1 MLNILNILNIRALAK
16 SLGLFIW
23 NKRELIGGIYNMEI
37 AVVGVNHNTSP
48 VEVREKL
55 SFTKSKKIKCANRLL
70 EESIEEIIII
80 STCNRSEIYVVGE
93 NIDIAIE
100 KVKRFYTEFFE
111 YPDAHKYLFSKKSE
125 DVISHLYKVAGGL
138 DSIVLG
144 EDQILNQIK
153 QAMNFSLEL
162 GFSKKILNR
171 LFMGALSA
179 GKKIRSHMKISEIPL
194 STSYIGVKL
203 LKEEIGTLKG
213 KKALVIGAGEI
224 SKLSLKYLLEEDL
237 GEIYHTNRTHGKL
250 KEIFKEYPD
259 LKPMEYKDRYDVLE
273 KVDILI
279 TATGA
284 PHTIIMK
291 EDMKPIH
298 KPLHILDLA
307 IPRDVDDALR
317 EDKNVSLYHIDDLRK
332 VSDQNLLE
340 REKLSK
346 EAALMIEEDVDEY
359 LNWLECIK
367 VDPILE
373 SLNERCSCIKDNT
386 LDYINRKLDLDPREK
401 KIVEKMI
408 GSALRRVIREPIKTL
423 KTTTPQQS
431 GEYMEIVKELFQI

>member
-1 MLNILNILNIRALAK
+1 
-16 SLGLFIW
+16 
-23 NKRELIGGIYNMEI
+23 MEI
-37 AVVGVNHNTSP
+37 GVIGVSHNTSP

-55 SFTKSKKIKCANRLL
+55 SFTKSKKIECANGLL
-70 EESIEEIIII
+70 EKSIEEIIII
-80 STCNRSEIYVVGE
+80 STCNRSEIYIVSE

-100 KVKRFYTEFFE
+100 TVKSFYTEFFE
-111 YPDAHKYLFSKKSE
+111 YPDAYRYLFSKSKE
-125 DVISHLYKVAGGL
+125 DVISHLYKVAAGL

-171 LFMGALSA
+171 LFMGALAA

-203 LKEEIGTLKG
+203 LKEEIGSLKG

-224 SKLSLKYLLEEDL
+224 AELSLKYLLEEDL

-259 LKPMEYKDRYDVLE
+259 LKPMEYEDRYDILE

-284 PHTIIMK
+284 PHTIILRKNMK
-291 EDMKPIH
+291 SVS

-307 IPRDVDDALR
+307 IPRDVDDSLR
-317 EDKNVSLYHIDDLRK
+317 EDENISLYHIDDLRK
-332 VSDQNLLE
+332 VSNQNLLE

-346 EAALMIEEDVDEY
+346 QAAIMIEEDVDDY
-359 LNWLECIK
+359 TNWLKSIE

-373 SLNERCSCIKDNT
+373 SLNEKCACIKEDT
-386 LDYINRKLDLDPREK
+386 LEYINRKIDLDDREK
-401 KIVEKMI
+401 KIIDKMI

-423 KTTTPQQS
+423 KTTIPEQS